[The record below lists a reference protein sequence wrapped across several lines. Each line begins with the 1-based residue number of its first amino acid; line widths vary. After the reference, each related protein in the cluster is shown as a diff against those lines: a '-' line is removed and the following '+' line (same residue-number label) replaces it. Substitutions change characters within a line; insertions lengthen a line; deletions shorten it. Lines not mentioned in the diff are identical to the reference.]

1 MKIVSSDT
9 CRKTEFSDI
18 LGGEV
23 FRDSCG
29 NILMKTNASERNNAV
44 DLSDGEFFDVSY
56 NEEVERLECELVL
69 YN

>member
-9 CRKTEFSDI
+9 SRKTEFNDI
-18 LGGEV
+18 LNGEG

-29 NILMKTNASERNNAV
+29 NILMKTEISGRGSAV
-44 DLSDGEFFDVSY
+44 DLSDGSLFDVSY
-56 NEEVERLECELVL
+56 DEEVERLECELVL